1 MIQLTDKQKE
11 AILKLGRF
19 SEIEAIPLDVLN
31 ELLNLGLIY
40 RRSDGNFDSTDAGER
55 IYNQLALKRK

>member
-11 AILKLGRF
+11 ALLKLGKS
-19 SEIEAIPLDVLN
+19 SEIEDIPPEVWN

-40 RRSDGNFDSTDAGER
+40 RRSDGNFDSTDDGEQ
-55 IYNQLALKRK
+55 IYDQLTK

>member
-11 AILKLGRF
+11 AILKLGRS
-19 SEIEAIPLDVLN
+19 SENEVVPLDVLD

-40 RRSDGNFDSTDAGER
+40 KRSDGNFDSTDAGEQ
-55 IYNQLALKRK
+55 IYDQLTK

>member
-11 AILKLGRF
+11 AILKLGKS
-19 SEIEAIPLDVLN
+19 SEIEDISPDVWN

-40 RRSDGNFDSTDAGER
+40 RRSDGNFDSTEAGEQ
-55 IYNQLALKRK
+55 IYDQLTK